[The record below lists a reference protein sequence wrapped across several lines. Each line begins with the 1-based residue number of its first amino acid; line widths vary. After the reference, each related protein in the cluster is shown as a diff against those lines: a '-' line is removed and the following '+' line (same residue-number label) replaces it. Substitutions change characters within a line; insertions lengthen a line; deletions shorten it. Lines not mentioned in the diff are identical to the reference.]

1 MYLFINHKCPN
12 RLCLALVIIYCNI
25 KKGNISTTTYVMDA
39 YYSSKQSILE
49 AVKPSMWVGGL
60 MYIISNYVPSP
71 PPPSNTICAKYKK
84 NALTLINLITN

>member
-60 MYIISNYVPSP
+60 MYIISNYVSALHLHHP
-71 PPPSNTICAKYKK
+71 PIQYVLNIRKM
-84 NALTLINLITN
+84 L